1 MTLQL
6 PANIAE
12 LLKDPNSL
20 IPAIAQDATS
30 GEVLMLAYM
39 NAESIAATIATGRAT
54 YWSRSRNELWEKGL
68 TSGHT
73 QRVLSLSIDCDGDA
87 ILLKV
92 EQVGA
97 ACHTGDRTCFHR
109 TISVDGE

>member
-87 ILLKV
+87 LLLKV